1 MVVAPESFFARG
13 PVGALAQPAE
23 VKVNAGRIEP
33 RLELARRSLRPTAF
47 SIPLLAVSSHLSAPM
62 FALRQRGEIDLSGGN
77 GSGFPIHHE
86 QVTPA
91 HEHGFGIELT
101 VDYGWRRVQQG
112 SEPATATPLEPGQPW
127 EVFPQR
133 LGKLKHPPGPT
144 A

>member
-1 MVVAPESFFARG
+1 MLVAPESLFACG

-23 VKVNAGRIEP
+23 MQVNARGVEA

-47 SIPLLAVSSHLSAPM
+47 SILLLAVSSHLSAPM

-86 QVTPA
+86 QVAPA

-101 VDYGWRRVQQG
+101 VDYGWRRVQ
-112 SEPATATPLEPGQPW
+112 
-127 EVFPQR
+127 
-133 LGKLKHPPGPT
+133 
-144 A
+144 